1 MKARSLTLLL
11 AGVMLAGC
19 SREQKTAEAAS
30 TKQPEPLEIR
40 TASVET
46 RKIDKSI
53 SVTGALHP
61 DETVSVSAEVP
72 GRVSNIFVDFGQ
84 NVRKGQIIAEL
95 DKQELNFALDRSKAA
110 LAQIL
115 ARLGLDASQENVRPE
130 STPTIRQ
137 AIAQMED
144 AKSKYDNASR
154 LVKTGDISQER
165 FTEIEKIYQL
175 RQAALDAARDES
187 RTLIANVQALK
198 AEVKLAQKRLN
209 DATVRAPF
217 DGAVQEKLV
226 SPGAYLKENTPIL
239 TLMKTNPVR
248 LRVDLPESAAGSVH
262 VGTALTFTT
271 DAAPGNTF
279 TAIVRELNPSLDQK
293 SRTLTAEARLAR
305 NDARLR
311 PGMFVQVQLV
321 VQKDAQIVMVPK
333 DAIYTVAGLTK
344 LFVIRDGRAVE
355 QRINPGQESNGWM
368 EVPREAVSPGEKVAI
383 TALNQLVT
391 GTPVRAS
398 GVPAKS

>member
-1 MKARSLTLLL
+1 
-11 AGVMLAGC
+11 V
-19 SREQKTAEAAS
+19 
-30 TKQPEPLEIR
+30 
-40 TASVET
+40 
-46 RKIDKSI
+46 
-53 SVTGALHP
+53 
-61 DETVSVSAEVP
+61 
-72 GRVSNIFVDFGQ
+72 
-84 NVRKGQIIAEL
+84 
-95 DKQELNFALDRSKAA
+95 
-110 LAQIL
+110 
-115 ARLGLDASQENVRPE
+115 
-130 STPTIRQ
+130 
-137 AIAQMED
+137 
-144 AKSKYDNASR
+144 
-154 LVKTGDISQER
+154 
-165 FTEIEKIYQL
+165 
-175 RQAALDAARDES
+175 
-187 RTLIANVQALK
+187 
-198 AEVKLAQKRLN
+198 
-209 DATVRAPF
+209 
-217 DGAVQEKLV
+217 
-226 SPGAYLKENTPIL
+226 
-239 TLMKTNPVR
+239 KTNPVR

-311 PGMFVQVQLV
+311 PGMFVQVQLT

-333 DAIYTVAGLTK
+333 EAIYTVAGLTK

-391 GTPVRAS
+391 GTPVRTS